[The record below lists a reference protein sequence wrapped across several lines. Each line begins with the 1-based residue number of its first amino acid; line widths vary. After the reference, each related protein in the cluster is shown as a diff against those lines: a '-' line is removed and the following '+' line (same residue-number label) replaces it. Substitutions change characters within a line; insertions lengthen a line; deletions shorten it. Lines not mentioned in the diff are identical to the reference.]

1 MTKGRKNA
9 RTGVD
14 RLEANGRLRKAKA
27 FHRIAREALVL
38 LEREGLDRAPAL
50 NNATL
55 AAIAYVDA
63 VTITADGSLNQR
75 DHATC
80 RTDA

>member
-27 FHRIAREALVL
+27 FHRIAREALIL